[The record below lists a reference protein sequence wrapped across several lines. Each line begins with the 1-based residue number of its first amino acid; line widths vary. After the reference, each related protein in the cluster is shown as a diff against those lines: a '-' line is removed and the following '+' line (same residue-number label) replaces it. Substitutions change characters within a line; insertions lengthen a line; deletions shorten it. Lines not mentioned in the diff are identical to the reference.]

1 MDIRLE
7 RARDSLEGLSVADA
21 FGGYFESWRGQFNQ
35 KYIKKRSLP
44 AETWRYTDDTEM
56 ALSIYRQLQD
66 YGEIRQDELAKSF
79 AEHCDE
85 SRWYGRGAVKLLKRI
100 RKGEYWR
107 ELAPNMFRSEGSFG
121 NGAAMRIAPLGAYF
135 ADDMDALIENARLAS
150 EVTHAHP
157 EGIAGGIAVAVASAI
172 AVHYQGKNKPDI
184 PEFIEQVLEH
194 IPESEVREN
203 CEKAREV
210 SPELAIWDVAMI
222 LGNGR
227 NVVAMD
233 TVPIALWSA
242 VKWMDN
248 FEEGFWQLASVG
260 GDVDTTCA
268 IMGGIIGSY
277 STETIPDEWIVHREA
292 FPAWAI
298 A

>member
-1 MDIRLE
+1 
-7 RARDSLEGLSVADA
+7 
-21 FGGYFESWRGQFNQ
+21 
-35 KYIKKRSLP
+35 
-44 AETWRYTDDTEM
+44 
-56 ALSIYRQLQD
+56 
-66 YGEIRQDELAKSF
+66 
-79 AEHCDE
+79 
-85 SRWYGRGAVKLLKRI
+85 
-100 RKGEYWR
+100 
-107 ELAPNMFRSEGSFG
+107 
-121 NGAAMRIAPLGAYF
+121 MR
-135 ADDMDALIENARLAS
+135 
-150 EVTHAHP
+150 
-157 EGIAGGIAVAVASAI
+157 
-172 AVHYQGKNKPDI
+172 
-184 PEFIEQVLEH
+184 
-194 IPESEVREN
+194 
-203 CEKAREV
+203 KAREV